1 MKRDD
6 PAWGVPRVGVDIG
19 SVNLHVFADGGGGR
33 RGSWSRPIQ
42 GRPVEVFLRLLEEE
56 LLPLLGPGPVRLGV
70 TGQGR
75 DMLAGEVPCA
85 PVNEV
90 VAAVAGVRAGHPRV
104 RTVIDLGGQLSKWI
118 LVGADG
124 EIDDFATNGLCA
136 AGSGAFLEQQASR
149 LRVDVEEFGRVAA
162 GAASGAK
169 VAGRCSVF
177 AKSDMIHLQQ
187 KGTPFEKIAYGVCQ
201 ALARTFAATVLEG
214 RTLESPA
221 ALVGGGAVN
230 PGLRRALA
238 EACGMDETKFLAVSA
253 PLSVGARG
261 AALLADRA
269 PEVALATLAEL
280 DAAAIRRRRGRRAAT
295 MAPLPRIEPLVTS
308 TTGREGG
315 FRDGVASAGGEE
327 PSEVEAW
334 LGVDVGSVSTNLVL
348 LTPGLEPVEE
358 LYLRTRGRPVEVLGE
373 GLDLLRERFG
383 DRLRILGCGTTGS
396 GRHLAAR
403 VLGADVVRNEITAQ
417 LVSAAHFVPEVDTV
431 FEIGGQDSK
440 YIGLRDGHLAS
451 FEMNKICAAGTGS
464 FLEEQAEM
472 LDVSIFDEFAA
483 LALEA
488 KAPRD
493 LGTRCT
499 VFMEAELRRAQQEG
513 ASLPDL
519 CAGLAY
525 SVARNYLEKVV
536 SGRPVGECVV
546 FQGGTASNAAVVAA
560 MTAVLGREV
569 RVHTHN
575 RVSGAIGMALLAA
588 RERAETG
595 YQPGF
600 RGLEAC
606 RGSTSDSFECR
617 ACENRC
623 QVSRIRL
630 EGRTL
635 HFGDACERFAGRDAE
650 AESRVRPFPELFA
663 ERQRLF
669 DGAVRRAGEPGR
681 AGKRGQIGLPRGSIS
696 HELMPLWA
704 GVVRGLGCEP
714 VLSPP
719 TDERIAERGAR
730 GLPAEVCLPIKIA
743 AGHVRALAESAP
755 DRPVL
760 VPSVIDMPRAGDGE
774 ETFTCLLTQELPFM
788 LPPELAPRLRRPQ
801 FGLGGGAA
809 DLLEAGRSLARE
821 LDQPAYRVAGALWRG
836 LGEQRRFDDERREL
850 GRRVLTAGFERAV
863 VVIGR
868 PYNLHDPH
876 ANLDLARHLDRVGL
890 PAIPMD
896 LLPLPV
902 EPLDE
907 RWGSIPWKFGRQAL
921 RAVEFVRGDPR
932 LFAVVVSSF
941 GCGVDGFVLKHLEEL
956 LTGRPHLLL
965 EFDEH
970 RGEAGLVTRLE
981 AFADEIGNHLR
992 GGNAPARPSVVP
1004 GSSKVPTG
1012 KRLFIPHLEQFS
1024 RAYSGAFRAAGY
1036 ETVVLG
1042 EPDPETIALGEAH
1055 SSGRECHPYTI
1066 IAGQFASLWTREDL
1080 RPDDVFLSPC
1090 CSVPCLLRQYGDAYR
1105 IARQRAGYDGPAVLD
1120 VVAGEMD
1127 RYLGLAGVFHFYQGL
1142 VAMELLMVMARRVR
1156 PYAARPEEP
1165 LALLDEAARGIEEAL
1180 ARMRPIRPV
1189 LVEAAA
1195 AIWALAVNGRPGDRP
1210 VVGVT
1215 GDLYTRFAQVGNAGL
1230 FDRLEELGTEVWIS
1244 PFYAPSTQLAEKADQ
1259 SRWVSRS
1266 ELGRVVKSALASATA
1281 ERYYRALARALPAEA
1296 VSLVTEPTPETLIAK
1311 SRAYSGPS
1319 SNWLQRLSVGKLVDF
1334 VERGAAGAVSV
1345 AGVNCMVG
1353 VATAGAIPAI
1363 RRDFQG
1369 VPMIALSYGGGEGP
1383 AQRIRLETFAHQVIS
1398 RAGR

>member
-1 MKRDD
+1 MKSQN
-6 PAWGVPRVGVDIG
+6 PARGVSRLGVDIG
-19 SVNLHVFADGGGGR
+19 SVNVHVFADGGDGR
-33 RGSWSRPIQ
+33 RGSWSRPVQ
-42 GRPVEVFLRLLEEE
+42 GRPVETFVRLVAEEIA
-56 LLPLLGPGPVRLGV
+56 PLLGAGPVRLGV

-75 DMLAGEVPCA
+75 DLLAGEVPCVA
-85 PVNEV
+85 VNEV
-90 VAAVAGVRAGHPRV
+90 VAVVAGVRDGQPRV

-149 LRVDVEEFGRVAA
+149 LRVDVEEFGKVAA
-162 GAASGAK
+162 AASSGAK

-214 RTLESPA
+214 RTLEAPV
-221 ALVGGGAVN
+221 ALVGGGAAN

-238 EACGMDETKFLAVSA
+238 EACGVDGASLLEVAEPLAA
-253 PLSVGARG
+253 GARG
-261 AALLADRA
+261 AAILAARA
-269 PEVALATLAEL
+269 PEVLLERLAALDT
-280 DAAAIRRRRGRRAAT
+280 AALRRRRGRRAAT
-295 MAPLPRIEPLVTS
+295 LAPLPRVES
-308 TTGREGG
+308 GGHGDESDGKNGRNGIAG
-315 FRDGVASAGGEE
+315 SDGI
-327 PSEVEAW
+327 VEAW

-348 LTPGLEPVEE
+348 LGTDPGLLEG

-373 GLDLLRERFG
+373 GLDLLRARFG
-383 DRLRILGCGTTGS
+383 DRLRVLGCGTTGS

-440 YIGLRDGHLAS
+440 YIGLRDGHLAA

-472 LDVSIFDEFAA
+472 LGVSIFDEFAA
-483 LALEA
+483 LALDA
-488 KAPRD
+488 PAPRD

-499 VFMEAELRRAQQEG
+499 VFMEAELRTAQQEG
-513 ASLPDL
+513 ASLRDL
-519 CAGLAY
+519 CAGLAC

-536 SGRPVGECVV
+536 AGRPVGRCVV
-546 FQGGTASNAAVVAA
+546 FQGGTASNAAVVSA
-560 MTAVLGREV
+560 MTAVLGREI
-569 RVHTHN
+569 RVHPHN

-595 YQPGF
+595 YEPAF
-600 RGLEAC
+600 RGLDAC
-606 RGSTSDSFECR
+606 RGASSDGFECR

-650 AESRVRPFPELFA
+650 AEARARPFPELFA

-669 DGAVRRAGEPGR
+669 DRAVERAGSHGR
-681 AGKRGQIGLPRGSIS
+681 PGKRGQIGLPRGSVG
-696 HELMPLWA
+696 HELLPLWA
-704 GVVRGLGCEP
+704 GITRGLGYEP
-714 VLSPP
+714 VPSPP
-719 TDERIAERGAR
+719 TDERIVERGAR
-730 GLPAEVCLPIKIA
+730 GLPAEICLPIKIA
-743 AGHVRALAESAP
+743 AGHVRSLLESAP
-755 DRPVL
+755 DRPVFA
-760 VPSVIDMPRAGDGE
+760 PSVIDLPRSGE
-774 ETFTCLLTQELPFM
+774 NEESFTCLLTQELPFM
-788 LPPELAPRLRRPQ
+788 LPPELARRLRRPQ

-821 LDQPAYRVAGALWRG
+821 LDHPAHRVARALWSG
-836 LGEQRRFDDERREL
+836 LSEQRRFDEERQEL
-850 GRRVLTAGFERAV
+850 GRRALAAKFDRAAV
-863 VVIGR
+863 VVGR

-876 ANLDLARHLDRVGL
+876 ANLDLARHLERIGL

-896 LLPLPV
+896 LLPLGG

-941 GCGVDGFVLKHLEEL
+941 GCGVDGFVLKHLDEL
-956 LTGRPHLLL
+956 LAGRPHLLL

-981 AFADEIGNHLR
+981 AFADEIEGHLR
-992 GGNAPARPSVVP
+992 GGNAPARPSVIP

-1012 KRLFIPHLEQFS
+1012 RRLFIPHLEQFS

-1042 EPDPETIALGEAH
+1042 EPGPETIALGEAH
-1055 SSGRECHPYTI
+1055 ASGRECHPYTI
-1066 IAGQFASLWTREDL
+1066 IGGQFAELWTREDP

-1090 CSVPCLLRQYGDAYR
+1090 CSVPCLLRQYGDGYR
-1105 IARQRAGYDGPAVLD
+1105 IARQRAGHDGPAVLD

-1142 VAMELLMVMARRVR
+1142 VATELLMVLARRVR
-1156 PYAARPEEP
+1156 PYALRPDEP
-1165 LALLDEAARGIEEAL
+1165 LAVLDEAARGIEEAL
-1180 ARMRPIRPV
+1180 ARMRPVRPV
-1189 LVEAAA
+1189 LAEAAA
-1195 AIWALAVNGRPGDRP
+1195 ALWGLAVRGRPGDRP

-1230 FDRLEELGTEVWIS
+1230 FDRLEDLGAEVWIS
-1244 PFYAPSTQLAEKADQ
+1244 PFYAPSTQLAETADL
-1259 SRWVSRS
+1259 SRWFTRS
-1266 ELGRVVKSALASATA
+1266 EFGRAAKSALAAATA
-1281 ERYYRALARALPAEA
+1281 ERYYRALVRALPDGAAE
-1296 VSLVTEPTPETLIAK
+1296 LVAEPSPETLIAK
-1311 SRAYSGPS
+1311 SRGYTGPS

-1353 VATAGAIPAI
+1353 AATAGAIPAI
-1363 RRDFQG
+1363 RADFHG
-1369 VPMIALSYGGGEGP
+1369 VPIIALSYGGGEGP
-1383 AQRIRLETFAHQVIS
+1383 AQRIRLETFVHQVIT

>member
-1 MKRDD
+1 MERTDM
-6 PAWGVPRVGVDIG
+6 PRETPRVGVDIG
-19 SVNLHVFADGGGGR
+19 SVNIHLFADGGDGR
-33 RGSWSRPIQ
+33 QGSWSRPIQ
-42 GRPVEVFLRLLEEE
+42 GRPVEVFVRLVDEV
-56 LLPLLGPGPVRLGV
+56 LLPLLGAGPVRLGV

-124 EIDDFATNGLCA
+124 DIDDFSTNGLCA

-162 GAASGAK
+162 AAASGAK

-214 RTLESPA
+214 RTLEAPV
-221 ALVGGGAVN
+221 ALVGGGAAN
-230 PGLRRALA
+230 PGLRRAMA
-238 EACGMDETKFLAVSA
+238 EACGVDEAGFLVVDA
-253 PLSVGARG
+253 PLAAGARG
-261 AALLADRA
+261 AAILAGRA
-269 PEVALATLAEL
+269 PEVSLERLAGMDPVALRL
-280 DAAAIRRRRGRRAAT
+280 RRGRRAAT
-295 MAPLPRIEPLVTS
+295 LAPLQRAGDADRETM
-308 TTGREGG
+308 GREG
-315 FRDGVASAGGEE
+315 AGGDVGNGK
-327 PSEVEAW
+327 PGSEGSVEAW

-348 LTPGLEPVEE
+348 LTPELELIEG

-373 GLDLLRERFG
+373 GLGLLRERFG
-383 DRLRILGCGTTGS
+383 DRLRVLGCGTTGS

-417 LVSAAHFVPEVDTV
+417 LVSATHFVPDVDTV

-440 YIGLRDGHLAS
+440 YIGLRDGHLAG

-472 LDVSIFDEFAA
+472 LGVSIFDEFAA
-483 LALEA
+483 LAHEA
-488 KAPRD
+488 GAPRD

-499 VFMEAELRRAQQEG
+499 VFMEAELKRAQQEG
-513 ASLPDL
+513 ASLADL

-525 SVARNYLEKVV
+525 SVARNYLDKVV
-536 SGRPVGECVV
+536 AGRPVGQCVV

-560 MTAVLGREV
+560 MGAVLGRGI
-569 RVHTHN
+569 RVHPHN

-588 RERAETG
+588 RERATTG

-600 RGLEAC
+600 RGLDAC
-606 RGSTSDSFECR
+606 RGASSDGFECR

-650 AESRVRPFPELFA
+650 AESRERPFPEAFA

-669 DGAVRRAGEPGR
+669 DRAVERARDPGR
-681 AGKRGQIGLPRGSIS
+681 PGKCGEIGLPRGSIS

-704 GVVRGLGCEP
+704 GIARGLGYEP
-714 VLSPP
+714 VLSPT
-719 TDERIAERGAR
+719 TDERIAEVGAR
-730 GLPAEVCLPIKIA
+730 GLPAEVCLPIRIA
-743 AGHVRALAESAP
+743 AGHIHTLARSAP
-755 DRPVL
+755 DRPVFA
-760 VPSVIDMPRAGDGE
+760 PSVIDLPRADEGE

-788 LPPELAPRLRRPQ
+788 LPPELAPRLKRPQ

-821 LDQPAYRVAGALWRG
+821 LDQPAHRVVRALWRG
-836 LGEQRRFDDERREL
+836 LAEQRRFDEERREL
-850 GRRVLTAGFERAV
+850 GRRILAADFDRAV

-868 PYNLHDPH
+868 PYNLHDSH
-876 ANLDLARHLDRVGL
+876 ANLDLARYLDRIGL
-890 PAIPMD
+890 PAIPLD
-896 LLPLPV
+896 LLPV
-902 EPLDE
+902 DTDSLDE
-907 RWGSIPWKFGRQAL
+907 RWATVPWKFGRQAL

-956 LTGRPHLLL
+956 LAGRPHLLL

-981 AFADEIGNHLR
+981 AFADEIESHLR
-992 GGNAPARPSVVP
+992 GGNPPARPSVVP

-1012 KRLFIPHLEQFS
+1012 KRLFVPHLEQFS
-1024 RAYSGAFRAAGY
+1024 RIYSGAFRAAGY

-1042 EPDPETIALGEAH
+1042 EPSPETIALGEVH

-1066 IAGQFASLWTREDL
+1066 FGGQFASLWTREDL
-1080 RPDDVFLSPC
+1080 RPDDVFLSPS
-1090 CSVPCLLRQYGDAYR
+1090 CSVPCLLRQYGDGYR
-1105 IARQRAGYDGPAVLD
+1105 IARQRAGYDAPAVLD
-1120 VVAGEMD
+1120 VVASEMD

-1142 VAMELLMVMARRVR
+1142 SAMELLMVLARRVR
-1156 PYAARPEEP
+1156 PYAERVGEP
-1165 LALLDEAARGIEEAL
+1165 LLLLDEAARSIEEAL
-1180 ARMRPIRPV
+1180 ARMRPVRPV
-1189 LVEAAA
+1189 LAEAAA

-1215 GDLYTRFAQVGNAGL
+1215 GDLYTRFAQAGNAGL
-1230 FDRLEELGTEVWIS
+1230 FDRLESLGTEVWIS
-1244 PFYAPSTQLAEKADQ
+1244 PYYAPSTQLSEKADQ

-1266 ELGRVVKSALASATA
+1266 ELGRAAKSALASATA
-1281 ERYYRALARALPAEA
+1281 ERLYRGLVRSLPAEVA
-1296 VSLVTEPTPETLIAK
+1296 PLVAEPTPETLIAK

-1334 VERGAAGAVSV
+1334 VERGASGAVSV

-1353 VATAGAIPAI
+1353 AATAGAIPAI
-1363 RRDFQG
+1363 RQDFPN

-1383 AQRIRLETFAHQVIS
+1383 AQRIRLETFVHQVIT